1 MIIQRIIIW
10 SALTGRNDKK
20 MNKKM
25 VKKYFLIIFLNIF
38 LKFLAEGDFLCIRGT
53 EILIRFSQHK
63 GTEAQRFY
71 PFIPVFPRT

>member
-1 MIIQRIIIW
+1 
-10 SALTGRNDKK
+10 
-20 MNKKM
+20 M